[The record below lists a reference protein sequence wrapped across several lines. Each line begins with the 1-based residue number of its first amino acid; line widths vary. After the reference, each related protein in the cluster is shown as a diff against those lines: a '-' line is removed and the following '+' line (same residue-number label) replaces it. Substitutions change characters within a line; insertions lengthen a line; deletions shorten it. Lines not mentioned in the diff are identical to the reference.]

1 MEGMDDGG
9 GLTHNERRKAC
20 REITERSLIA
30 SHFPSPLRLFGVD
43 VDGVRDERGSPS
55 DERGSRGVQ
64 DELGYLG
71 VGFGFGKGKGK
82 GYTAISAS
90 EGS

>member
-20 REITERSLIA
+20 REITERRLIA

-55 DERGSRGVQ
+55 DERGSCGQ
-64 DELGYLG
+64 G
-71 VGFGFGKGKGK
+71 
-82 GYTAISAS
+82 
-90 EGS
+90 